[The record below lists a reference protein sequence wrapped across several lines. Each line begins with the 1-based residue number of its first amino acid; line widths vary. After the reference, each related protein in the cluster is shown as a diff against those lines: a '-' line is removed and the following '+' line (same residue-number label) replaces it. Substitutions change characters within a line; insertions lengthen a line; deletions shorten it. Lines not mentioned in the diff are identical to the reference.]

1 MELKSV
7 IWTVG
12 IQCRPEDEDKFN
24 RWYDEVH
31 VPMLLQGGCVAKVTR
46 YRLASKTYDVA
57 PTAMKCPE
65 YQTVYEFE
73 SEEKFEAWMNGK
85 ERSAAGK
92 DKSETW
98 SEKPYDV
105 IWASRYDVMGIWKA

>member
-1 MELKSV
+1 
-7 IWTVG
+7 
-12 IQCRPEDEDKFN
+12 
-24 RWYDEVH
+24 
-31 VPMLLQGGCVAKVTR
+31 
-46 YRLASKTYDVA
+46 
-57 PTAMKCPE
+57 
-65 YQTVYEFE
+65 
-73 SEEKFEAWMNGK
+73 MNGK